1 MNWKTAKE
9 VAKEAPA
16 QVEWAAR
23 PWVAKGAITEVDG
36 KIKAGGKT
44 TWVTHMVRKVLD
56 GEPFMGEPT
65 TKTKVV
71 FLTEQPPTSFRRV
84 LERADLVDRED
95 LLILHWHDTRGF
107 NWPEIVRAAVDK
119 ARESGAGL
127 LIVDTVGQ
135 FAGIRGDAENSAGVA
150 QETIKPLQEAAA
162 KGLAVVIARHERKGG
177 GGVGESGRGS
187 TAFGGA
193 VDVILSIRHAE
204 GSVRSTVRVIESL
217 SRFGATPDKLAI
229 ELTEQGYVSVGE
241 TTAFA
246 EKEAVKA
253 IVELLPSKEE
263 RAMPTDDVVEAR
275 GAEH

>member
-1 MNWKTAKE
+1 M
-9 VAKEAPA
+9 
-16 QVEWAAR
+16 
-23 PWVAKGAITEVDG
+23 
-36 KIKAGGKT
+36 
-44 TWVTHMVRKVLD
+44 
-56 GEPFMGEPT
+56 
-65 TKTKVV
+65 
-71 FLTEQPPTSFRRV
+71 
-84 LERADLVDRED
+84 
-95 LLILHWHDTRGF
+95 
-107 NWPEIVRAAVDK
+107 
-119 ARESGAGL
+119 
-127 LIVDTVGQ
+127 
-135 FAGIRGDAENSAGVA
+135 
-150 QETIKPLQEAAA
+150 
-162 KGLAVVIARHERKGG
+162 
-177 GGVGESGRGS
+177 GESGRGS